1 MRLWLSR
8 ASRGGFYDARI
19 RRLAAYRGACGGR
32 FLCANESG
40 REGKTGKR
48 QASGHPLRA
57 VLPLHAPLFGLRV
70 FGRIDCIG
78 LACLAASHALID
90 CLKGMVERRGANPLT
105 VFCVDQA
112 LHLACCIAVA
122 VGLFSAHPLL
132 DVTSLCVALVGQPF
146 EGSAFA
152 VALMLLVM
160 WKPAAVFMRLLLHG
174 VRVGGER
181 CEGCGGEDD
190 DEGLRAGRWIG
201 MLERTIIAVLVVHG
215 QFAAIAFVLTAKSI
229 ARFKMLDD
237 KEFAECYLVGT
248 LASCVIALV
257 VPPLLQGIAG
267 WV

>member
-1 MRLWLSR
+1 MTLGYAVLLLI
-8 ASRGGFYDARI
+8 AGHVAGDFYAQTNRV
-19 RRLAAYRGACGGR
+19 A
-32 FLCANESG
+32 
-40 REGKTGKR
+40 KGKR
-48 QASGHPLRA
+48 GSVKLLVIHCALYSLCMLPFSVCVFSGESIA
-57 VLPLHAPLFGLRV
+57 
-70 FGRIDCIG
+70 
-78 LACLAASHALID
+78 LAWLVLAASHALID
-90 CLKGMVERRGANPLT
+90 CLKGMVEGRGANPLT

-181 CEGCGGEDD
+181 CEGCGCEDD